1 MRAADAAA
9 REPYRVQS
17 AGPVDAARSAIRLSS
32 TARIRALLA
41 VLDAL
46 VFSGLWVAIAAPALV
61 SATSRAFGAAPD
73 PTAML
78 YAFAGTFA
86 VYGLDRLRDRA
97 SDVAS
102 APIRSAFVARHRRA
116 LVAATVLAAAIAAA
130 CAFALGPHGIA
141 LSAVAGGVGAL
152 HRKLKRLIPV
162 KGVYIAA
169 VWLLV
174 VVGSAALK
182 SSPTRAAIGWAV
194 AILFTALFANAI
206 SFTARDREGIVARVG
221 RRQAM
226 AAAVGWATIGSLL
239 ALTAAPAELR
249 PMAAIPIAT
258 LMTLI
263 PFRWDERY
271 APFVVDGALIAGAL
285 VASFAR

>member
-1 MRAADAAA
+1 M
-9 REPYRVQS
+9 
-17 AGPVDAARSAIRLSS
+17 
-32 TARIRALLA
+32 RALLPL
-41 VLDAL
+41 LDAL

-61 SATSRAFGAAPD
+61 AATSRAFGATPD

-97 SDVAS
+97 SEVDS
-102 APIRSAFVARHRRA
+102 APVRSAFVARHRRTL
-116 LVAATVLAAAIAAA
+116 LVATALAGATAAA
-130 CAFALGPHGIA
+130 CAFALGPRGIA

-152 HRKLKRLIPV
+152 HRKLKRRIPV

-169 VWLLV
+169 IWLLV
-174 VVGSAALK
+174 VLGSASLGAAP
-182 SSPTRAAIGWAV
+182 SPSELGWAAAILG
-194 AILFTALFANAI
+194 TALFANAI

-239 ALTAAPAELR
+239 ALTAAPPELR
-249 PMAAIPIAT
+249 PLGAVPVAT
-258 LMTLI
+258 LLTLI
-263 PFRWDERY
+263 PFRWGERY
-271 APFVVDGALIAGAL
+271 APLVVDGALIAGAL
-285 VASFAR
+285 VACLVR